1 LDPQRATRVALVGAG
16 FIADFHLEILKRLE
30 GVTVVAVGDVDGA
43 RAAALA
49 KRHGVAQSFAS
60 LAELIEKAKPDV
72 AHVVVPPD
80 LHASVARELLEAGV
94 GVFLEKPMATA
105 AADARALVELARTKH
120 LALGVNQNQTFH
132 PGFVALKR
140 MLAEG
145 KLGRIDHVFACLSVP
160 LRQLQS
166 RDFSHWMFR
175 APQNIV
181 FEQAAH
187 PLSQLVE
194 LLGPCR
200 DVAAVPAP
208 AVELAPGVLFHDRW
222 QLALTHERGTAT
234 LFLSFGRDFS
244 ESFLRVLGQ
253 DKSVH
258 VDLLRGHVTRSR
270 KTPWPDFADQFWNA
284 RASSWAL
291 RMAGWRNA
299 FDYVLSTLKLKERS
313 DLFYVGLRASVV
325 AFHAAARGGAPAG
338 PGSVQASATE
348 ALEVVACCEAATA
361 TVARNEAAPHEGA
374 APTVPAVAGP
384 ATFDDVVVTGAAGFL
399 GRHLTARLLASGRR
413 VRALV
418 RRPQFAPAE
427 LRRDGVTLLAGDAH
441 DPVAVERAT
450 AGAVAVVHFAT
461 AVGSDPAQV
470 VVSMVRGARVVAETC
485 VRGGVRRLVHA
496 SSIAVYDLGEE
507 RDAAVNEDAALD
519 PRPER
524 RGEYAQGKIAA
535 ERALADFARER
546 GLELVVVRPG
556 FVVGRDGPPQH
567 SGVGLWTR
575 DTQVYG
581 WGGGRRPLP
590 FVLVDDVADAL
601 AQCVTTPGAAGRSYN
616 LVGDVHLTAREWV
629 DALRTSLRRDFAFH
643 PQSVLYWYLEELAKY
658 GVKLAIG
665 RAGVRAPSWRDLATR
680 TAARGFD
687 NERPKRELGWRP
699 VADRATFLS
708 RALPAASAT
717 TEP

>member
-1 LDPQRATRVALVGAG
+1 LDPNRATRVALVGAG
-16 FIADFHLEILKRLE
+16 FIADFHLEILKRLD
-30 GVTVVAVGDVDGA
+30 GVEVVAVGDVDGG
-43 RAAALA
+43 RAAGLA
-49 KRHGVAQSFAS
+49 RRHDIPRWFGST
-60 LAELIEKAKPDV
+60 AELVEKAKPDV
-72 AHVVVPPD
+72 AHVLVPPD

-105 AADARALVELARTKH
+105 AADARALVELARTKN
-120 LALGVNQNQTFH
+120 LPLGVNQNQTFH

-140 MLAEG
+140 LVEQG
-145 KLGRIDHVFACLSVP
+145 KLGKIDHVFSCLSVP

-175 APQNIV
+175 TPQNIV
-181 FEQAAH
+181 FEQATH
-187 PLSQLVE
+187 PLSQLVQ

-200 DVAAVPAP
+200 DVTAVPAP

-234 LFLSFGRDFS
+234 LLLSFGRDFA

-253 DKSVH
+253 DGSVH

-284 RASSWAL
+284 GAGAWAL
-291 RMAGWRNA
+291 RGAAWRNA

-313 DLFYVGLRASVV
+313 DLFYVGLRASIA
-325 AFHAAARGGAPAG
+325 AFHAAARGGATLQP
-338 PGSVQASATE
+338 SAAE

-361 TVARNEAAPHEGA
+361 AVARNDAPRPASA

-384 ATFDDVVVTGAAGFL
+384 ATSDDVVVTGAAGFL
-399 GRHLTARLLASGRR
+399 GRHMTGRLLTSGRR

-427 LRRDGVTLLAGDAH
+427 LRRDGVTLFAGDAL

-450 AGAVAVVHFAT
+450 AGAAAVVHLAT
-461 AVGSDPAQV
+461 AAGSDPAQV
-470 VVSMVRGARVVAETC
+470 VASMVRGARVVAEAC
-485 VRGGVRRLVHA
+485 VRGGVRRLVHV

-507 RDAAVNEDAALD
+507 RDSAVNEDAPLD

-546 GLELVVVRPG
+546 GIELVIVRPG
-556 FVVGRDGPPQH
+556 FVVGSDGPPQH

-601 AQCVTTPGAAGRSYN
+601 VQCVTAPGAAGRSYN
-616 LVGDVHLTAREWV
+616 LVGDVGLTAREWV
-629 DALRTSLRRDFAFH
+629 DALRTTLRRDFAFH

-680 TAARGFD
+680 TASRGFD

-708 RALPAASAT
+708 RALPPASVT
-717 TEP
+717 TGP

>member
-1 LDPQRATRVALVGAG
+1 MDPNRATRVALVGAG
-16 FIADFHLEILKRLE
+16 FIADFHLEILKRLD
-30 GVTVVAVGDVDGA
+30 GVEVVAVGDVDGG

-49 KRHGVAQSFAS
+49 RRHDFPRWFGST
-60 LAELIEKAKPDV
+60 AELVERAKPDV
-72 AHVVVPPD
+72 AHVLVPPD

-105 AADARALVELARTKH
+105 AADARALVELARTKN
-120 LALGVNQNQTFH
+120 LPLGVNQNQTFH

-140 MLAEG
+140 LIEQG
-145 KLGRIDHVFACLSVP
+145 KLGKIDHVFSCLSVP

-181 FEQAAH
+181 FEQATH

-200 DVAAVPAP
+200 DVTAVPAP
-208 AVELAPGVLFHDRW
+208 AVELAPGVFFHDRW

-234 LFLSFGRDFS
+234 LLLSFGRDFA

-253 DKSVH
+253 DGSVH

-291 RMAGWRNA
+291 RMAGWRNV
-299 FDYVLSTLKLKERS
+299 FDYVASTLKLKERS
-313 DLFYVGLRASVV
+313 DLFYVGLRAAIA
-325 AFHAAARGGAPAG
+325 AFHAAARGG
-338 PGSVQASATE
+338 STVQPSATE

-361 TVARNEAAPHEGA
+361 AVARSGAPASTPA
-374 APTVPAVAGP
+374 APTARGPAVAGP
-384 ATFDDVVVTGAAGFL
+384 AGAGDVVVTGAAGFL
-399 GRHLTARLLASGRR
+399 GRHMTGRLLASGRR

-427 LRRDGVTLLAGDAH
+427 LRRDGVTLLAGDAL

-450 AGAVAVVHFAT
+450 AGAAAVVHLAT
-461 AVGSDPAQV
+461 AAGSDPARV
-470 VVSMVRGARVVAETC
+470 VASMVRGARVVAEAC

-507 RDAAVNEDAALD
+507 RDSSVNEDAPLD

-556 FVVGRDGPPQH
+556 FVVGSDGPPQH

-601 AQCVTTPGAAGRSYN
+601 VQCVTAPTAAGRSYN
-616 LVGDVHLTAREWV
+616 LVGDVGLTAREWV
-629 DALRTSLRRDFAFH
+629 EALRTTLRRDFAFH

-699 VADRATFLS
+699 VADRATFLA
-708 RALPAASAT
+708 RALPAPR
-717 TEP
+717 E